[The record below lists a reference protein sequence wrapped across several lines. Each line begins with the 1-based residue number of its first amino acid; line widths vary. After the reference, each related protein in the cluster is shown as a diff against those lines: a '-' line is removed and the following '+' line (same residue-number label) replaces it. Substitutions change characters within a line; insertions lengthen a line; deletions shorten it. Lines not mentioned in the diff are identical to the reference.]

1 MQRRLHLGLAQSQY
15 GEQPGSS
22 PTLIQATVHRRTAP
36 ACSGGTPSTMRV
48 CSGGMTSNCC
58 RVNQP
63 TNQTCF
69 EIAGVVHIIPRDY
82 IPAREPAR
90 RRLCISRMQ
99 KPREHTHTFFS
110 LPTPPLSDA
119 KGNTLSMPGRPAPCM
134 PGPCTPSVSAGMACF
149 CLCARVGAHRKR
161 VRAHGGISPRIGVGR
176 REIRDKGHL
185 AVSTPPSPARP
196 PPSQR
201 RGLFCGSQSS
211 FLRSRGGHGRHH
223 SLRAPARAR
232 VAAVGDEHDGGVC
245 GPEFEQQQ
253 CGRVG
258 LAARQHHRRKEHPSP
273 VPRSRRRAG
282 LYHCRVTA
290 DCGTWG
296 VPMSWHICTCPQGCA
311 CGTHV
316 HTLRPLCRVLT
327 RVCCALWG

>member
-1 MQRRLHLGLAQSQY
+1 
-15 GEQPGSS
+15 
-22 PTLIQATVHRRTAP
+22 
-36 ACSGGTPSTMRV
+36 
-48 CSGGMTSNCC
+48 
-58 RVNQP
+58 
-63 TNQTCF
+63 
-69 EIAGVVHIIPRDY
+69 
-82 IPAREPAR
+82 
-90 RRLCISRMQ
+90 
-99 KPREHTHTFFS
+99 
-110 LPTPPLSDA
+110 
-119 KGNTLSMPGRPAPCM
+119 MPGRPAPCM

-149 CLCARVGAHRKR
+149 CHCARVGAHRKR

-196 PPSQR
+196 PPSR
-201 RGLFCGSQSS
+201 RGWIFAAAIPREEETKGGGYGTIASVA
-211 FLRSRGGHGRHH
+211 RS
-223 SLRAPARAR
+223 R
-232 VAAVGDEHDGGVC
+232 VAAVGDEHDGRVC

-282 LYHCRVTA
+282 LYYCRITA

-296 VPMSWHICTCPQGCA
+296 VRMSWRICTCPQGCT

-316 HTLRPLCRVLT
+316 HTLRPLCRALT
-327 RVCCALWG
+327 RVAPCGGDQNDPRMVCESVVVRNGDSLRLLSARHCSLSVFHARSLFLFSVSAPSFSFCTS

>member
-1 MQRRLHLGLAQSQY
+1 
-15 GEQPGSS
+15 
-22 PTLIQATVHRRTAP
+22 
-36 ACSGGTPSTMRV
+36 
-48 CSGGMTSNCC
+48 
-58 RVNQP
+58 
-63 TNQTCF
+63 
-69 EIAGVVHIIPRDY
+69 
-82 IPAREPAR
+82 
-90 RRLCISRMQ
+90 MQ
-99 KPREHTHTFFS
+99 KPREHTHTFSS
-110 LPTPPLSDA
+110 LPIPPLSDA

-149 CLCARVGAHRKR
+149 CHCARVGAHRKR

-185 AVSTPPSPARP
+185 VESTRLPPRALLL
-196 PPSQR
+196 R
-201 RGLFCGSQSS
+201 RGWIFAAARVWG
-211 FLRSRGGHGRHH
+211 RGGGAKGHGGYGTIA
-223 SLRAPARAR
+223 SVARSR
-232 VAAVGDEHDGGVC
+232 VAAVGDEHDGRVC

-282 LYHCRVTA
+282 LYYCRITA

-296 VPMSWHICTCPQGCA
+296 VRMSWRICTCPQGCT

-316 HTLRPLCRVLT
+316 HTLRPLCRALT
-327 RVCCALWG
+327 RVAPCGGDQNDPRMVCESVVVRNGDSLRLLSARHCSLSVFHARSLFLFSVSAPSFSFCTS